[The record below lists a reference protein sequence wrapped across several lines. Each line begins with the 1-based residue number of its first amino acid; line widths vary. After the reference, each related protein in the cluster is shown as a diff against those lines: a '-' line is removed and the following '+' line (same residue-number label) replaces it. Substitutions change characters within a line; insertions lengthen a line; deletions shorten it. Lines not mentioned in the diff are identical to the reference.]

1 MTQYFFPVKTWMQL
15 WENEAEDRKN
25 CAIVY
30 TAIDRLIK
38 NYKSCDALLTSID
51 ALYEHMYHA
60 ISKNMIE
67 AALKELEACHM
78 ISITYGQDEF
88 IIAVNYDAVDS
99 LEKEYM
105 PKVNSKT
112 QNFSVYYFAVAYATE
127 HSITSAAFPIML
139 SRLVIDLNFGYF
151 KSKLSTQYLQKKFAN
166 VFSID
171 EIRDAMALLHNEK
184 ILVNTSENVDFDAWQ
199 EYVPSIE
206 HIKQIICDY
215 DAKINE
221 LRASRYTKYDFDL
234 NTISN

>member
-30 TAIDRLIK
+30 TAINRLMK
-38 NYKSCDALLTSID
+38 NYATDHLCTSID
-51 ALYEHMYHA
+51 ALFEHMYHA
-60 ISKNMIE
+60 LTKDIIAMAIK
-67 AALKELEACHM
+67 ALEANKM
-78 ISITYGQDEF
+78 IS
-88 IIAVNYDAVDS
+88 VDASDTEIVIRINRDVVDS
-99 LEKEYM
+99 LEAKYM
-105 PKVNSKT
+105 SKVTSKT

-127 HSITSAAFPIML
+127 HHITSAAFPIMF

-151 KSKLSTQYLQKKFAN
+151 KSTLSAQYLQKKFAN

-184 ILVNTSENVDFDAWQ
+184 ILVNTNENVDFDAWQ
-199 EYVPSIE
+199 EYVSSIE

-215 DAKINE
+215 DARISE

>member
-30 TAIDRLIK
+30 TAINRLMK
-38 NYKSCDALLTSID
+38 NYETNALLTSVD

-60 ISKNMIE
+60 LAKDTIAMTIK
-67 AALKELEACHM
+67 ALEANKM
-78 ISITYGQDEF
+78 ISVDTSDTNIVIRINRD
-88 IIAVNYDAVDS
+88 VVDS
-99 LEKEYM
+99 LEAKYM
-105 PKVNSKT
+105 PKVTSKT

-127 HSITSAAFPIML
+127 HHITSAAFPIML

-171 EIRDAMALLHNEK
+171 EIRNAMALLHNEK
-184 ILVNTSENVDFDAWQ
+184 ILINTSESIDFDAWQ
-199 EYVPSIE
+199 EYVPDIE
-206 HIKQIICDY
+206 YIKQIICDY